1 MSSPYGLDTFDAL
14 SPPCLI
20 ITLNNELSNNT
31 EYVMKKSLMFAML
44 GLLVSGPVMAATIT
58 KVGAN
63 FDVVYDDTKLGLFGG
78 LDLVGNNLFFTPNDF
93 KAESY
98 NGTGIVVT
106 SSTANGIHLI
116 AKGDFRFG
124 SIDLKEFGDY
134 FLIGGGQ
141 VSVGGQ
147 LRAFDA
153 SNPFATQSSS
163 NLNVSPFTPLNLNN
177 GINHDWYA
185 EATINNTTQTVIPG
199 NAGWLN
205 NATDVVIT
213 IENILTAFT
222 PSGASGPQGAFIE
235 KKFAGVGM
243 VITSAVPEP
252 SVWSSLSAG
261 LLLIGFMG
269 LRRKNIA

>member
-1 MSSPYGLDTFDAL
+1 
-14 SPPCLI
+14 
-20 ITLNNELSNNT
+20 
-31 EYVMKKSLMFAML
+31 MKKSLIFAML
-44 GLLVSGPVMAATIT
+44 GLLVSGPVLAATIT
-58 KVGAN
+58 KVGTD

-98 NGTGIVVT
+98 NGAGLDVT
-106 SSTANGIHLI
+106 ASTANGIRLI

-134 FLIGGGQ
+134 FLLGGGQ

-153 SNPFATQSSS
+153 ANPFATQSSS
-163 NLNVSPFTPLNLNN
+163 NLNVSSLTPLNLNN

-185 EATINNTTQTVIPG
+185 EASINNNTATVIPG
-199 NAGWLN
+199 NSGWLSK
-205 NATDVVIT
+205 ATNVVIT
-213 IENILTAFT
+213 VENILTAFT
-222 PSGASGPQGAFIE
+222 PVGVAGPQGAFIE

-252 SVWSSLSAG
+252 GIWSSLSAG
-261 LLLIGFMG
+261 LMLIGFMTF
-269 LRRKNIA
+269 RRKNNA